1 MGKQS
6 RRRRKE
12 PASGTASNSDDH
24 KPSDSAIAAEVKE
37 VTICSGASCWICLDE
52 GPDDSGQPLIRD
64 CSCRGDSGYYH
75 LSCIIKY
82 AEKKSEEWDG
92 LESKGMR
99 YEIGDYSKPWRQCPN
114 CNQSYQN
121 TLLLDLADGLI
132 SFTKKLYPCHPAIR
146 RFGFPC
152 DPVMFLEALDT
163 KTDAYRHMIQK
174 SDNGPDEVHYREESK
189 RVASEIISLVE
200 QIKTHIYGVGSPVPF
215 RVSSQE
221 AGAYSTIGICL
232 VEEAQLISGS
242 NKFKESSTFKSGMK
256 HLEKS
261 RDLARLIGDT
271 IFANDVE
278 NRIAQ
283 AKQFS
288 GDGDNMIKHTIKYLR
303 EEYNKDPSSGNDLLM
318 ALQSKLCIIECE
330 RLLEEMIPWSRR
342 VNGPN
347 HDEAK
352 MLENLLDNT
361 KSRKGT
367 MLAPF
372 IAPGNEGIYNI
383 LRYIE
388 NGDKCVLK
396 GPWAKL
402 NCPQEEARNI
412 NAEEIKT
419 IVVESDTVLLSPGTP
434 VICQGLKNA
443 SHLNGKIGDVRGYGK
458 GKMGDVRRE
467 FGNGG
472 AFRYSVHFE
481 DESLKPCLVK
491 PENVRVLFDLP
502 AKV

>member
-37 VTICSGASCWICLDE
+37 VTISSGASCWICLDE

-132 SFTKKLYPCHPAIR
+132 SFTKKLYPCHPAIQ
-146 RFGFPC
+146 RFGFLC
-152 DPVMFLEALDT
+152 DPVMYLEALDT

-174 SDNGPDEVHYREESK
+174 SRNIPDEVHYREESK

-200 QIKTHIYGVGSPVPF
+200 QIKTHIYGGSQVPF

-221 AGAYSTIGICL
+221 AGAYSTLGLCL
-232 VEEAQLISGS
+232 VEEAQVSICGS
-242 NKFKESSTFKSGMK
+242 KSKLKETSTFKSGMK
-256 HLEKS
+256 YMKKS
-261 RDLARLIGDT
+261 QDLARLIGDT
-271 IFANDVE
+271 IFANDME

-288 GDGDNMIKHTIKYLR
+288 GDSDNKFKHTIKYLR

-347 HDEAK
+347 HDETT
-352 MLENLLDNT
+352 ELLSTLDRIT
-361 KSRKGT
+361 TRRVKVLTPEIVTYK
-367 MLAPF
+367 A
-372 IAPGNEGIYNI
+372 

-388 NGDKCVLK
+388 NGDKCVLQ
-396 GPWAKL
+396 GPLAKPRL
-402 NCPQEEARNI
+402 EE
-412 NAEEIKT
+412 AEEIKT
-419 IVVESDTVLLSPGTP
+419 IVVESDKVLILPGVP
-434 VICQGLKNA
+434 VVCHGLKNA